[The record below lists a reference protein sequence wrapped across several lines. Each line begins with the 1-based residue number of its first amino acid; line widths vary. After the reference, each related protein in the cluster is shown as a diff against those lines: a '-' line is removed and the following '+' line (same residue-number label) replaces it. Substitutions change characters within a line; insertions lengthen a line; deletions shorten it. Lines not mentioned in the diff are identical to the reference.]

1 MERKNAMEILI
12 DTGPRPTAK
21 FTRMPAAVDPA
32 GRAVS
37 SVLMSVGVAFGAVIM
52 FMCLTGRL

>member
-1 MERKNAMEILI
+1 MERK
-12 DTGPRPTAK
+12 T
-21 FTRMPAAVDPA
+21 AVDPA